1 MPRPTV
7 PILASFGGNLLFE
20 RVIASLGFDDSLMR
34 RMVADALHRVGS
46 TPTRAT
52 LQDMG
57 LLMPELER
65 RLLLIAPTD
74 RAAPALRRMR
84 RLLLCWDAIDGAPR

>member
-7 PILASFGGNLLFE
+7 PIVASFGGNLLFE
-20 RVIASLGFDDSLMR
+20 RVVSSLGFDDSLMR

-65 RLLLIAPTD
+65 RLLLIAPHD
-74 RAAPALRRMR
+74 RAVPALRRMR
-84 RLLLCWDAIDGAPR
+84 RLLLCWDTVDGAGR